1 MVFQGHTWV
10 TPRGAAALSSAIL
23 LAMVTATAIPLRS
36 DAATACGAAAKD
48 IVGTFVNHQ
57 SGPAGTPG
65 QGYQGASSVTFT
77 APNAVSADH
86 QVTDPSGHTA
96 MSSKGNGTFTV
107 GPPLSWT
114 ENGTYTYNQNQQTG
128 TGTYQ
133 LTFKA
138 SQDTCTTGTQVS
150 SFTGTYTDPKGNP
163 ATQPETF
170 ARQP

>member
-1 MVFQGHTWV
+1 MR
-10 TPRGAAALSSAIL
+10 PLGAALVAVSLTLTALVALAAPASAHE
-23 LAMVTATAIPLRS
+23 AS
-36 DAATACGAAAKD
+36 FE
-48 IVGTFVNHQ
+48 VGC
-57 SGPAGTPG
+57 
-65 QGYQGASSVTFT
+65 SSVTFT
-77 APNAVSADH
+77 APNTVSADH
-86 QVTDPSGHTA
+86 QVTDPSGHPA
-96 MSSKGNGTFTV
+96 MSSKGSGTFTV

-150 SFTGTYTDPKGNP
+150 SFTGTYTDPQGNP

-170 ARQP
+170 TRQP